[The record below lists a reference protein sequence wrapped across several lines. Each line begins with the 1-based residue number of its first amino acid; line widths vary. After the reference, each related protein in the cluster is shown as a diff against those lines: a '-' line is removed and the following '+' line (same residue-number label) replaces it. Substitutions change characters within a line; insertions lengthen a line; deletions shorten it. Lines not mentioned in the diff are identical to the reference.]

1 MDALEFE
8 SILRKVVREEL
19 AALVA
24 AGLPAP
30 PVLPVE
36 PVAELLEDLNHPYSL
51 SDRELTALERRM
63 TPVEMEILRKRCYA
77 WRATQGGYRKS
88 AATLRGQ
95 ADRLEEK
102 LLKRSAA

>member
-24 AGLPAP
+24 AGLPSP
-30 PVLPVE
+30 PVSLPVE
-36 PVAELLEDLNHPYSL
+36 PVAELLADLNHPYSL

-63 TPVEMEILRKRCYA
+63 TPAEMKILRTRCYA
-77 WRATQGGYRKS
+77 WRLRQQGNHKG
-88 AATLRGQ
+88 AAAMRSK
-95 ADRLEEK
+95 ADQLEMK
-102 LLKRSAA
+102 CARSAA